1 MVNTTLGLNDNMSR
15 VLRGIV
21 RTLDTVI
28 TALHR
33 LDNMS
38 ASSGSN
44 ALSLMREE
52 IIGAQADIAELNA
65 LLNDMGANAPPVPF
79 HSWRGSLMSLYAGVQ
94 LVSMA
99 IRQIGNIA
107 NMADEFVSINAR
119 VGLINDGLQ
128 TQDELQNKIL
138 ESANRTRASYKET
151 ANLISK
157 IGMTGAIKG
166 NDSQIAFAEKV
177 NKLLKIGGGTSQM
190 NNSTLLQLSQA
201 LSSGRLQGDEFRS
214 LSENAPA
221 LMQNIAKG
229 MGVSKG
235 ELKALASEGKL
246 TTETIINA
254 INKMGGSIDEQFN
267 KLPRTFGEN
276 KVVFEN
282 MVGTWLARLSST
294 EGALGQLNQRF
305 TDFVNFLSSPQ
316 GVEFLDNI
324 GMALGMIT
332 GLILFIFDTIG
343 NGIGVINDFGGVFEG
358 VFTSV
363 ILAGLYIIIPL
374 LWAKVTALW
383 AAVAPILA
391 QGAAWMAAHAPIMLI
406 ILAIGILVGVLRHF
420 GITAGQV
427 VGFVGGLFGGLAGYL
442 VNIFLFF
449 YNFIGQFATFFH
461 NVFHDP
467 VFAVQSLFLGMISNI
482 LGFFEKLINSIID
495 GLNVVIR
502 AAKAVGASVNELS
515 HADFASKIKMP
526 KSNNKN
532 VENWE
537 NRYVDVGEFS
547 QKGSKYAMDK
557 LDNLTSA
564 LSKFNISGSGIGGAN
579 TAMTNTAMGEGKNIG
594 DVRKVGKVGSI
605 EKDVK
610 ISDEDIKMLYQMAVG
625 DRVNQIN
632 LTVETKAPKI
642 VNNNNISR
650 DVDMDNVY
658 EKIATALSN
667 EANISVKENY

>member
-1 MVNTTLGLNDNMSR
+1 MVNTIFGLNDNMSR

-33 LDNMS
+33 LDHVS

-65 LLNDMGANAPPVPF
+65 LLNDMGANAPPDPF

-107 NMADEFVSINAR
+107 NMADEYTSINSR
-119 VGLINDGLQ
+119 LNLINDGLQ

-138 ESANRTRASYKET
+138 KSANATRSSYKAT
-151 ANLISK
+151 ADLISK
-157 IGMTGAIKG
+157 IGQTGAIKG
-166 NDSQIAFAEKV
+166 NDNQIEFAEKV
-177 NKLLKIGGGTSQM
+177 NKMLKIGGGTASM
-190 NNSTLLQLSQA
+190 NESALLQLSQS
-201 LSSGRLQGDEFRS
+201 LSSGVMQGDEFKS
-214 LSENAPA
+214 LMENAPA

-229 MGVSKG
+229 IGVSKG

-276 KVVFEN
+276 KTVFEN

-332 GLILFIFDTIG
+332 GFILFIFDTIG
-343 NGIGVINDFGGVFEG
+343 NGIDVINDFGGVFEG
-358 VFTSV
+358 IFTSI

-383 AAVAPILA
+383 ATVPPILA
-391 QGAAWMAAHAPIMLI
+391 QAAAWMAAHAPIMLI
-406 ILAIGILVGVLRHF
+406 ILAIGILVGVLKHF
-420 GITAGQV
+420 GITSQQV

-442 VNIFLFF
+442 VNIFFFF

-467 VFAVQSLFLGMISNI
+467 VFAVQSLFYGLVTNV
-482 LGFFEKLINSIID
+482 LGFFEKLVNGIID

-502 AAKAVGASVNELS
+502 AAKAVGANVNELQ
-515 HADFASKIKMP
+515 HRDFTSKIKAP
-526 KSNNKN
+526 TSNNKN

-564 LSKFNISGSGIGGAN
+564 LSKFNISGSGMSGAN

-594 DVRKVGKVGSI
+594 DVGKVGKVGSI

-610 ISDEDIKMLYQMAVG
+610 IADEDIKMLYQMAVG

-650 DVDMDNVY
+650 DVDMDHVY

>member
-1 MVNTTLGLNDNMSR
+1 MVNTTLGLNDNMTR

-33 LDNMS
+33 LDHVS

-65 LLNDMGANAPPVPF
+65 LLNDMGANAPPDPF
-79 HSWRGSLMSLYAGVQ
+79 RSWRSNLMSLYAGVQ

-107 NMADEFVSINAR
+107 NMADEYTSINSR

-128 TQDELQNKIL
+128 TQHDLQNKIL
-138 ESANRTRASYKET
+138 ESANRTRSSYKAT
-151 ANLISK
+151 ADLIFK
-157 IGMTGAIKG
+157 IGQTGAIKG
-166 NDSQIAFAEKV
+166 NDNQIEFAEKV
-177 NKLLKIGGGTSQM
+177 NKMLKLGGGTATM
-190 NNSTLLQLSQA
+190 NESAMLQLSQS
-201 LSSGRLQGDEFRS
+201 LSSGVMQGDEFKS
-214 LSENAPA
+214 LMENAPA

-235 ELKALASEGKL
+235 ELKKLASDGKL

-254 INKMGGSIDEQFN
+254 INKMGSSIDEQFN

-332 GLILFIFDTIG
+332 GFILFIFDTIG
-343 NGIGVINDFGGVFEG
+343 NGIGIINDFGGVFEG
-358 VFTSV
+358 VFAGV
-363 ILAGLYIIIPL
+363 IVASLLIIIPM
-374 LWAKVTALW
+374 LWSMIPPIVAQAMAW
-383 AAVAPILA
+383 AIIHAPIL
-391 QGAAWMAAHAPIMLI
+391 LI
-406 ILAIGILVGVLRHF
+406 ALAIGILVGLLKHF

-427 VGFVGGLFGGLAGYL
+427 VGFVGGIFGGLAGYL
-442 VNIFLFF
+442 VNIFFFF

-461 NVFHDP
+461 NVFRDP
-467 VFAVQSLFLGMISNI
+467 VFAVQSLFFGMISNI

-502 AAKAVGASVNELS
+502 AARAVGASVNELS

-557 LDNLTSA
+557 LDNLTNA
-564 LSKFNISGSGIGGAN
+564 ISKFNISGSGMGGAN

-594 DVRKVGKVGSI
+594 DVGKVGKVGSI

-610 ISDEDIKMLYQMAVG
+610 IADEDIKMLYQMAVG
-625 DRVNQIN
+625 DRVNNIN
-632 LTVETKAPKI
+632 LTVETKAPNI
-642 VNNNNISR
+642 VNHNNISR

-667 EANISVKENY
+667 EANISVKQSY